1 MPEKLELKKK
11 TMLDNAEQ
19 NKEEQN
25 ETVQNQTVQGQTV
38 QGQTVQGQTVQ
49 GQTVQGQTVQSVLS
63 PAHREALQRF
73 ILFWGEMAS
82 RWGINRTMAQ
92 IHALLYASESP
103 LDTDEIMELLQISRG
118 NANMNLRSLINWDLV
133 RKVHQSGS
141 RKDYYTAEKDVWK
154 ITTRVV
160 KEREKRELQP
170 VKQQLIDCRQ
180 ILNGEEGAALR
191 NLSDEE
197 KQFSERIGNLI
208 DLMEIFEGFSKS
220 LLPFV
225 QGRGLDEAKQL
236 FELARRFTSDENS
249 G

>member
-1 MPEKLELKKK
+1 MQDKLELRKNI
-11 TMLDNAEQ
+11 MLKRTEQ
-19 NKEEQN
+19 
-25 ETVQNQTVQGQTV
+25 
-38 QGQTVQGQTVQ
+38 
-49 GQTVQGQTVQSVLS
+49 SALS
-63 PAHREALQRF
+63 PAHQEALQRF

-92 IHALLYASESP
+92 IHALLYASESSM
-103 LDTDEIMELLQISRG
+103 DTDQIMKLLQISRG

-154 ITTRVV
+154 IITCVV

-170 VKQQLIDCRQ
+170 VKQQLIGCRE
-180 ILNGEEGAALR
+180 ILKGDPEGKPRALTPEE
-191 NLSDEE
+191 S
-197 KQFSERIGNLI
+197 QFSERIGNLI
-208 DLMEIFEGFSKS
+208 ELMELFEGFSRS

-225 QGRGLDEAKQL
+225 QSRSVEEAKQL
-236 FELARRFTSDENS
+236 VDLARSFTSDEKD